1 MFGWDEPWRVIAALV
16 AGVVA
21 GAVNSVAGGGTVI
34 SFPTLLWLGIPAV
47 QANATNAVALWPG
60 SASAA
65 WGFRREIAASA
76 RRWYWLLLPSLF
88 GGGAGA
94 WLLLRTPPDWF
105 ERLAPWLVIG
115 ASVLIAVE
123 PVIRGRVGSG
133 ATAGSGKF
141 RLVAAVLVVTLIAFY
156 GGYFG
161 AGIGILLLATLGLLS
176 VSDVHRANGLKN
188 LYSVAIKGVA
198 VGYFIVSS
206 AVVWHA
212 MLVMAVGATAGG
224 YVGAALGRRV
234 EEATMRRLILAV
246 GIGIGVVMLLRG

>member
-1 MFGWDEPWRVIAALV
+1 M
-16 AGVVA
+16 
-21 GAVNSVAGGGTVI
+21 I

-65 WGFRREIAASA
+65 WGFRREIVASP
-76 RRWYWLLLPSLF
+76 RRWYWLLVPSLW

-123 PVIRGRVGSG
+123 PVIRRHLRTAVASRMTGR
-133 ATAGSGKF
+133 
-141 RLVAAVLVVTLIAFY
+141 RLVVAAVVATGIAFY

-161 AGIGILLLATLGLLS
+161 AGIGILLLATLGLLGI
-176 VSDVHRANGLKN
+176 SDVHRANGLKN

-198 VGYFIVSS
+198 VGYFIVSA

-234 EEATMRRLILAV
+234 REATMRRIILAV